1 MLCDLPIRAITTTVI
16 TMPNEYYPRI
26 ETISVPDHVPAVNIG
41 KVVSAEVVKILDGV
55 GKSSINL
62 RSIYLRP
69 VSERL
74 YVLGYD
80 TNQPYSLP
88 KDLDLG
94 TPNTTEP
101 GTVEQTRVAVRNR
114 NRLS

>member
-1 MLCDLPIRAITTTVI
+1 MFCDLPRRAITTTVI

-26 ETISVPDHVPAVNIG
+26 ETISVPEAVPAVNIG
-41 KVVSAEVVKILDGV
+41 KVVSAEVVKILDGI

-69 VSERL
+69 ISERL

-94 TPNTTEP
+94 TSNPTEP
-101 GTVEQTRVAVRNR
+101 GVVEQPRMAVRNR
-114 NRLS
+114 NRPS